1 MARPL
6 LAVALWLCFLL
17 PAHALAEAGQPAWVR
32 LNSQQKQ
39 VLAPLAQD
47 WDGMDSARR
56 KKWLGIATRYPS
68 MTPLEQQRIQS
79 QMRDWAA
86 LTPDQ
91 RKQVRDK
98 YKNIKQLPPEKHE
111 KIKHKWRE
119 YEQLREEQKKAA
131 SSLDNVPD

>member
-1 MARPL
+1 
-6 LAVALWLCFLL
+6 
-17 PAHALAEAGQPAWVR
+17 
-32 LNSQQKQ
+32 
-39 VLAPLAQD
+39 
-47 WDGMDSARR
+47 
-56 KKWLGIATRYPS
+56 
-68 MTPLEQQRIQS
+68 
-79 QMRDWAA
+79 MRDWAA

>member
-6 LAVALWLCFLL
+6 LAVALWLCLL
-17 PAHALAEAGQPAWVR
+17 VPAHVLAESGEPAWVR

-39 VLAPLAQD
+39 VLSPLAQN
-47 WDGMDSARR
+47 WDGMDAAGK
-56 KKWLGIATRYPS
+56 KKWLSIAKRYPNMS
-68 MTPLEQQRIQS
+68 PLEQQRIQS
-79 QMRDWAA
+79 QMREWAA
-86 LTPDQ
+86 LTSDQ
-91 RKQVRDK
+91 RNKVREK
-98 YKNIKQLPPEKHE
+98 YKNIKQLPPEEHQ

>member
-1 MARPL
+1 
-6 LAVALWLCFLL
+6 
-17 PAHALAEAGQPAWVR
+17 
-32 LNSQQKQ
+32 
-39 VLAPLAQD
+39 
-47 WDGMDSARR
+47 MDSARR

-68 MTPLEQQRIQS
+68 MTSLEQQRIQS